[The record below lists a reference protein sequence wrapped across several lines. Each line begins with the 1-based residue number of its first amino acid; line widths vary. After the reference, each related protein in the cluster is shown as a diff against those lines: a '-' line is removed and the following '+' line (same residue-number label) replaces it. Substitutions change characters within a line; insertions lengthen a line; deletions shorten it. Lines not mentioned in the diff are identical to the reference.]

1 MPRYMLDTNMCIYLI
16 KHQPERV
23 ARKFAQ
29 CNVGD
34 VIMSAITFAE
44 LEYGVAACATP
55 EREAAVLAALTRRIK
70 VAPFDEASAKAY
82 GAIRLATRKRTSDH
96 LDKLIAAHA
105 IALNVVLVTNN
116 TRDFAAYP
124 GLVLENWA
132 ESLH

>member
-1 MPRYMLDTNMCIYLI
+1 MARYMLDTNMCIYLI
-16 KHQPERV
+16 KHQPESV

-29 CNVGD
+29 CRPGD

-44 LEYGVAACATP
+44 LEYGVAACAKP
-55 EREAAVLAALTRRIK
+55 EREAHLLAALTRRIK
-70 VAPFDEASAKAY
+70 VAPFDETAAKAY
-82 GAIRLATRKRTSDH
+82 GAVRLATRERKSDH

-105 IALNVVLVTNN
+105 ISLNAVLVTNN

-124 GLVLENWA
+124 GLVLENWV

>member
-16 KHQPERV
+16 KHQPESV

-29 CNVGD
+29 CRLGD

-44 LEYGVAACATP
+44 LEYGVAVCAKP
-55 EREAAVLAALTRRIK
+55 DHEANLLAALTRRIK
-70 VAPFDEASAKAY
+70 VAPFDEQSAKAY
-82 GAIRLATRKRTSDH
+82 GAVRLATREKKSDH

-105 IALNVVLVTNN
+105 ISLNVVLVTNN
-116 TRDFAAYP
+116 THDFAAYP
-124 GLVLENWA
+124 GLVLENWV